1 MKKEVKLIT
10 IDGPA
15 SSGKTTTA
23 RLLLKKL
30 KEQKKNFVLLESG
43 NFYRFAT
50 YLLLK
55 KDKLNSFL
63 ENPSEEMS
71 FFKEEFKNVK
81 IELRDQ
87 GTFIF
92 WKGRLIKEELRNKE
106 VEDSVSLVSAVKEMR
121 EFLNE
126 KMKELVKGKSV
137 IAEGRDMGSVVFP
150 EADLKVYLTADE
162 KLRAERRFREKKDV
176 ELKEVEENIKKR
188 DELDSR
194 RKVAPLTIPEGAV
207 IIDTGRLSPEKV
219 VQKILS
225 FIN

>member
-1 MKKEVKLIT
+1 MKKEIKLIT

-30 KEQKKNFVLLESG
+30 KEKKKNFVLLESG
-43 NFYRFAT
+43 SFYRFAT

-81 IELRDQ
+81 IELRDE

-92 WKGRLIKEELRNKE
+92 WEGRLIREELRSKE
-106 VEDSVSLVSAVKEMR
+106 VEDSVSLVSAVKELR

-126 KMKELVKGKSV
+126 KMRELVKGKSV

-162 KLRAERRFREKKDV
+162 KVRAERRFREKKDV

-194 RKVAPLTIPEGAV
+194 RKVAPLTIPEGAAV
-207 IIDTGRLSPEKV
+207 IDTGRLSPEEV

-225 FIN
+225 IIN

>member
-1 MKKEVKLIT
+1 MKKEIKLIT

-30 KEQKKNFVLLESG
+30 KEKKKNFVLLESG
-43 NFYRFAT
+43 SFYRFAT

-81 IELRDQ
+81 IELRDE

-92 WKGRLIKEELRNKE
+92 WEGRLIREELRSKE
-106 VEDSVSLVSAVKEMR
+106 VEDSVSLVSAVKELR

-126 KMKELVKGKSV
+126 KMRELVKGKSV

-162 KLRAERRFREKKDV
+162 KVRAERRFREKKDV

-207 IIDTGRLSPEKV
+207 VIDTGRLSPEEV

-225 FIN
+225 IIN